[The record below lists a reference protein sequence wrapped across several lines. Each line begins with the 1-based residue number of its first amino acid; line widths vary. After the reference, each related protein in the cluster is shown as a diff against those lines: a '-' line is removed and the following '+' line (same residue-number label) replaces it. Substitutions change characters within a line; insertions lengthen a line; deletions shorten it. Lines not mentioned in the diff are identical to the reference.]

1 MRAAVERRST
11 ARVLVGDEATI
22 LEAADLVGVP
32 RSKFRRCSDS
42 VAPAARGL
50 YILPTGP
57 KLGSAD
63 RQIKPT
69 ALAGEAQL
77 AYVETGYAWAK
88 RLSVPLVTAPV
99 SKAAVVASGLRRAR
113 AFRGHTEW
121 LQALDGAKSVTMCFV
136 GQKLAS
142 ALVTTHLPLKAV
154 PKAISALGVSQ
165 TTRHLAELL
174 RSLGHDKP
182 HVAVASLNPHAGESS
197 LLGDEE
203 ASAILPG
210 IVEARRKLGSKA
222 RVSGPIGAET
232 AFRKASNGHFAGVV
246 AMYHDQATI
255 PMKLVDFGDAVNVT
269 MGLSIV
275 RTSVD
280 HGTAYDIAWRGVADS
295 HAMKRALE
303 VAAKLA

>member
-1 MRAAVERRST
+1 
-11 ARVLVGDEATI
+11 VLVGDEAT
-22 LEAADLVGVP
+22 LLAAADVVGVQ
-32 RSKFRRCSDS
+32 RSKFRRIRDGS
-42 VAPAARGL
+42 APTRGGL

-57 KLGSAD
+57 GLAPAD
-63 RQIKPT
+63 RTGEPTPT
-69 ALAGEAQL
+69 AGAAQL
-77 AYVETGYAWAK
+77 AYIETAYAWAK
-88 RLSVPLVTAPV
+88 RFNAPLVTAPV

-113 AFRGHTEW
+113 GFRGHTEW
-121 LQALDGAKSVTMCFV
+121 LQALDDAATVTMCFV
-136 GQKLAS
+136 GHKLAS

-154 PKAISALGVSQ
+154 PKAITSAGVSQ

-174 RSLGHDKP
+174 RRLGQKQP
-182 HVAVASLNPHAGESS
+182 HVVVASLNPHAGESA

-203 ASAILPG
+203 ASAIWPG
-210 IVEARRKLGSKA
+210 ILDARKKLAAKA
-222 RVSGPIGAET
+222 TVSGPIGAET
-232 AFRKASNGHFAGVV
+232 AFRRALGGHFAGVV

-295 HAMKRALE
+295 GAMKRAIE
-303 VAAKLA
+303 VAAALQASRA